1 MTEQL
6 NRIQEKLDLLRQ
18 RDSSLKLFGA
28 RKHKYLLNPVVPREV
43 IREFESRHRV
53 ILPEGYVAFLTALGN
68 GGAGP
73 FYGLEPLENVLF
85 DDLDYK
91 RPDSLLDPS
100 QPFLHTEAWNMEFE
114 PTVSIEED
122 EAEYARQREMF
133 ETTYY
138 GKAQTNGV
146 IAICNY
152 GCGVSL
158 NLVVNGK
165 EYGYIWSDDRG
176 NDAGIYPS
184 LELGNEEKLSFLDW
198 YEYWLDSSLS
208 ELA

>member
-18 RDSSLKLFGA
+18 RDNSLKLFGA

-53 ILPEGYVAFLTALGN
+53 ILPEGYVAFLTVLGN

-100 QPFLHTEAWNMEFE
+100 QPFLHTEAWNLEFE

-122 EAEYARQREMF
+122 E
-133 ETTYY
+133 
-138 GKAQTNGV
+138 V
-146 IAICNY
+146 IQPFHFLFHDHS
-152 GCGVSL
+152 V
-158 NLVVNGK
+158 
-165 EYGYIWSDDRG
+165 DM
-176 NDAGIYPS
+176 
-184 LELGNEEKLSFLDW
+184 EKCIRHF
-198 YEYWLDSSLS
+198 
-208 ELA
+208 A